1 MRLMTPMRPIEII
14 PSLLV
19 ESAAEFE
26 RKLRLVENDCETVH
40 VDVLDGSMFGNTSW
54 HDARA
59 VAAMRTNVKY
69 ELHLMVENPLPIV
82 EAWHEHVKN
91 TVRAI
96 IHAEISRPVG
106 AVLEHVREFLKLEG
120 GIAINPETPLK
131 DIESVLHH
139 IDALLVMGVHPGAS
153 GKPYVGD
160 YLLEKIRA
168 ARNHRADLAIEI
180 DGGVTLERLPSL
192 VAAGATRCCAA
203 SAIFGDSDPVAA
215 LRRLRNRAIIQAS

>member
-1 MRLMTPMRPIEII
+1 MIEII

-19 ESAAEFE
+19 ESAVEFE
-26 RKLRLVENDCETVH
+26 RRLRLVEHDCETVH
-40 VDVLDGSMFGNTSW
+40 VDILDGSMFGNTSW

-59 VAAMRTNVKY
+59 IAAMRTNVKY

-106 AVLEHVREFLKLEG
+106 TVLEHIRDFLKLEG
-120 GIAINPETPLK
+120 GIALNPETPLK

-139 IDALLVMGVHPGAS
+139 IDSLLIMGIHPGAS
-153 GKPYVGD
+153 GKPFVGD
-160 YLLEKIRA
+160 YLFEKIRE
-168 ARNHRADLAIEI
+168 ARNHRPDLAIEI
-180 DGGVTLERLPSL
+180 DGGVNPERLSGF
-192 VAAGATRCCAA
+192 VAAGATRLCAA
-203 SAIFGDSDPVAA
+203 SAIFADQNPTEA
-215 LRRLRNRAIIQAS
+215 LKRLRERANMAVI

>member
-1 MRLMTPMRPIEII
+1 MIEII

-26 RKLRLVENDCETVH
+26 RRLRLVENDCETVH
-40 VDVLDGSMFGNTSW
+40 VDILDGSMFGNTSW

-82 EAWHEHVKN
+82 EAWHAHVN
-91 TVRAI
+91 GTIRAI

-106 AVLEHVREFLKLEG
+106 AVLEHVREFLKMEG
-120 GIAINPETPLK
+120 GVAINPETPLK

-139 IDALLVMGVHPGAS
+139 IDALLIMGIHPGAS
-153 GKPYVGD
+153 GRPFVGD

-168 ARNHRADLAIEI
+168 ARNHRPDLAIEI
-180 DGGVTLERLPSL
+180 DGGVTLDRLPSL
-192 VAAGATRCCAA
+192 VAAGATRLCAA
-203 SAIFGDSDPVAA
+203 SAIFNDPDPVAA
-215 LRRLRNRAIIQAS
+215 LRRLRTRDIIQLS